1 MQMAL
6 TDTFVKQVR
15 WGTVRKS
22 EEKRLDSDGMHL
34 LVKAGVKYWRISLTP
49 LDRQKTLA
57 LVAYPSATLLKS
69 RKRRVPA
76 RELLEM
82 R

>member
-1 MQMAL
+1 MAL

-49 LDRQKTLA
+49 LGQAKDA
-57 LVAYPSATLLKS
+57 GDGC
-69 RKRRVPA
+69 VPQRDA
-76 RELLEM
+76 AQVPQAPRPCS
-82 R
+82 